1 MLTLATGLAWL
12 PSLSSLPVVATHTS
26 PDGESPT
33 TWESSEL
40 IWLANTTSSTDTSS
54 LIPTAS
60 DEFIAISLLSA
71 ALTQDIENATI
82 AMRQINKIF
91 LSMSILLFILFWK
104 F

>member
-1 MLTLATGLAWL
+1 M
-12 PSLSSLPVVATHTS
+12 
-26 PDGESPT
+26 
-33 TWESSEL
+33 
-40 IWLANTTSSTDTSS
+40 SS

-91 LSMSILLFILFWK
+91 LSMSILLFILF
-104 F
+104 

>member
-12 PSLSSLPVVATHTS
+12 PSFVSSPVVATHTPS
-26 PDGESPT
+26 DEGSPT
-33 TWESSEL
+33 TWESSEVTG
-40 IWLANTTSSTDTSS
+40 LANAPSSTETSS
-54 LIPTAS
+54 LILTAS
-60 DEFIAISLLSA
+60 DEFITISLLSA

-82 AMRQINKIF
+82 AMRKIIKIF